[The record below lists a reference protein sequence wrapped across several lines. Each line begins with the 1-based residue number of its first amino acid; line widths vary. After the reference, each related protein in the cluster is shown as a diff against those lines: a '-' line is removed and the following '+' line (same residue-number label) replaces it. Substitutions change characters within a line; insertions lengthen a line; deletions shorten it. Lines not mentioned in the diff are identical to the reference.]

1 MRSTHIS
8 DPEILRMVQES
19 LPKKT
24 HKPISPEVVALLEES
39 NDSSNSAS
47 DSDTSDIVT

>member
-8 DPEILRMVQES
+8 DPEILRMIEES
-19 LPKKT
+19 LPKKA
-24 HKPISPEVVALLEES
+24 HKPISPEVVSLLEES

-47 DSDTSDIVT
+47 DSDDSDIVT